1 MFLQVVGGSTDDM
14 ILKYIHAGSW
24 AAAVAVG
31 GYIVMFPLRYI
42 VNLIKERFNVL
53 DAVRDELETQRTN
66 CLTTI
71 QNNGKEQLEIL
82 ERMADTLDK
91 IHTSQ
96 AELSG
101 YVRAQK

>member
-1 MFLQVVGGSTDDM
+1 MVGGSTDDM

>member
-1 MFLQVVGGSTDDM
+1 MFFIQAVGGTDDL

-31 GYIVMFPLRYI
+31 GYVVMFPLRYI
-42 VNLIKERFNVL
+42 VNIIKDRFRVL
-53 DAVRDELETQRTN
+53 DDVKDELEMQRTN

-71 QNNGKEQLEIL
+71 QQNGKDQLELL